1 MHWRQVKHRW
11 CQFFSPE
18 YDDHINHDHDHIDDK
33 FDHIDDDYDNVD
45 DDHDHI
51 DDDDEDHDQQDGD
64 FLLTASS
71 QDILGFSF
79 PLTA

>member
-1 MHWRQVKHRW
+1 MLHWRQVKHRW

-18 YDDHINHDHDHIDDK
+18 YDHHIDHGHDHIDDN
-33 FDHIDDDYDNVD
+33 FYHIDDDDDNVD
-45 DDHDHI
+45 DDHD
-51 DDDDEDHDQQDGD
+51 QQNGD

-79 PLTA
+79 PLTT